1 MRNESTEHCATFFM
15 PTACRAGTTSQRP
28 GGETAGGARRDVA
41 GRLGSVA
48 KTRGITAVYE
58 CRLAVRRI
66 ASHHLTS
73 ARSHLP
79 SDANRVRGEARGI
92 PDHHWQRCPV
102 PTPHARPL
110 TARNTCQLSG
120 HKFTLKQH
128 VAAGGGVVSA
138 FHVVLADPSSLPEAV
153 HGDLASR
160 CSWIR
165 RRVARLS

>member
-120 HKFTLKQH
+120 HKFTLNSMLRQAVESSALFTLCSRIRAVYPKRSMTTWRH
-128 VAAGGGVVSA
+128 DAVGSVVALRG
-138 FHVVLADPSSLPEAV
+138 
-153 HGDLASR
+153 
-160 CSWIR
+160 
-165 RRVARLS
+165 